1 MYEYKSLHN
10 LDDAIRVLVVQPS
23 EDEKAP
29 LRIKLEPANLNA
41 GPSYDAIS
49 YVWGPKNNDAWVLYD
64 SANGT
69 RYIQI
74 PANLYVALLHLRH
87 EKIPCRI
94 WADAICIDQTNEI
107 ERGQQVAL
115 MRRIFQQATSVVV
128 WLGIDNSEEAKN
140 AFPFFEDLTQ
150 NLKTSVRMEMIA
162 HGDGIHHIASLF
174 KQVWFRRL
182 WCLQEVVLARSEI
195 ILTWGAYTISWNCV
209 GKLASWLALILPSG
223 FSMDEDTKVGIRNA
237 TIMHALR
244 SDIWE
249 SPSRRCSFLEL
260 LTIARPFL
268 ATDARDRVFALLGIP
283 STDAEPE
290 VTGQLFLQPNYE
302 KTLDE
307 IYLACAQKIIQVSGN
322 LNILSYVQH
331 GDATHIKAKHSWV
344 PYWNRNFTRTIA
356 LIDRKSNAFAA
367 AGQHS
372 LRYTP
377 SGPRNDGNLS
387 VSGIRLTSVRE
398 ISIIIQRDMAD
409 ELPGLM
415 SGIWENFFIPLRSH
429 TVNTEILREICLT
442 VTAGK
447 DWQGRLVENDV
458 GHICDFVACM
468 YEPRN
473 LQASSRERPNSMDWS
488 ENGLEQLQMELFDPR
503 SDREVLGGEQ
513 PGNAENFKEAF
524 VTACTQRRIFST
536 EKCHIGLGPRAM
548 QPGDH
553 VCLLEGATVPII
565 LRPSKE
571 GFKVVGE
578 AYVSGVMQGEAWE
591 IGLGGTESTQN
602 DVMLER
608 FILT

>member
-1 MYEYKSLHN
+1 MHN

-41 GPSYDAIS
+41 SPIYDAIS

-87 EKIPCRI
+87 EKSPRRI
-94 WADAICIDQTNEI
+94 WADAICIDQTNET

-128 WLGIDNSEEAKN
+128 WLGIEHSETARTG
-140 AFPFFEDLTQ
+140 FQFFKDLMQSPESST
-150 NLKTSVRMEMIA
+150 RMEMIA
-162 HGDGIHHIASLF
+162 HGNGIHHIASLF
-174 KQVWFRRL
+174 KRVWFRRL

-195 ILTWGAYTISWNCV
+195 ILTWGAHTISWNYV
-209 GKLASWLALILPSG
+209 GKLASWLAQILPSG
-223 FSMDEDTKVGIRNA
+223 LSMDEDAKIGIRNA
-237 TIMHALR
+237 AIMHALR
-244 SDIWE
+244 SNIWE

-268 ATDARDRVFALLGIP
+268 ATDAKDKVFALLGIP

-290 VTGQLFLQPNYE
+290 ATGQLFLQPNYE

-307 IYLACAQKIIQVSGN
+307 IYLACAQKIIHTSES

-331 GDATHIKAKHSWV
+331 ENFTHIEAKQSWV

-356 LIDRKSNAFAA
+356 LVDPESNSFAA

-372 LRYTP
+372 YRYTP
-377 SGPRNDGNLS
+377 SSPRNDGNLS

-415 SGIWENFFIPLRSH
+415 SGIWENFFIPLRSR

-473 LQASSRERPNSMDWS
+473 LQASSEERLEYMDWS
-488 ENGLEQLQMELFDPR
+488 RNSLRLEQLQMELFDPR

-565 LRPSKE
+565 LRPSKD

-591 IGLGGTESTQN
+591 IGMGGTESTQN

>member
-1 MYEYKSLHN
+1 M
-10 LDDAIRVLVVQPS
+10 
-23 EDEKAP
+23 AP
-29 LRIKLEPANLNA
+29 LRIKLEPAFLDGN
-41 GPSYDAIS
+41 PSYDAIS
-49 YVWGPKNNDAWVLYD
+49 YVWGPKPNAAWILYD
-64 SANGT
+64 SEPGT

-74 PANLYVALLHLRH
+74 PANLYVALLHLRS
-87 EKIPCRI
+87 EKSPRRI
-94 WADAICIDQTNEI
+94 WADAICIDQANEI

-128 WLGIDNSEEAKN
+128 WLGIEQSEKARTG
-140 AFPFFEDLTQ
+140 FQFFKDLIQ
-150 NLKTSVRMEMIA
+150 SPESLMRMEMITR
-162 HGDGIHHIASLF
+162 GDGIHHIASLF
-174 KQVWFRRL
+174 KRVWFRRL
-182 WCLQEVVLARSEI
+182 WCLQEVVLARSKI
-195 ILTWGAYTISWNCV
+195 VLTWGAYKISWNCV
-209 GKLASWLALILPSG
+209 GKLASWLFRILPSG
-223 FSMDEDTKVGIRNA
+223 FSMDEDAKVGIRNA
-237 TIMHALR
+237 AIMHALR

-249 SPSRRCSFLEL
+249 SPSRRFSFLEL

-268 ATDARDRVFALLGIP
+268 ATDAKDKVFALLGIP

-302 KTLDE
+302 KTIDE
-307 IYLACAQKIIQVSGN
+307 IYLACAQQIIRTSEN
-322 LNILSYVQH
+322 LDILSYAQH
-331 GDATHIKAKHSWV
+331 GDGTHVEAKQSWV

-356 LIDRKSNAFAA
+356 LVDRESKSFAA

-377 SGPRNDGNLS
+377 SGPWSDDNLS
-387 VSGIRLTSVRE
+387 VSGIQLTSVRE
-398 ISIIIQRDMAD
+398 TSIIIKRNMAD
-409 ELPGLM
+409 QLPGLI
-415 SGIWENFFIPLRSH
+415 SEIWENFFIPLRSH

-447 DWQGRLVENDV
+447 DWQGRLVEDIV

-473 LQASSRERPNSMDWS
+473 LRASSRERPDCMHPSS
-488 ENGLEQLQMELFDPR
+488 KRLEQLQMELFDPR
-503 SDREVLGGEQ
+503 NDREVLGGEQ
-513 PGNAENFKEAF
+513 PGNADNFKEAF

-548 QPGDH
+548 EPGDH

-591 IGLGGTESTQN
+591 IGMGGTEGTQN